1 MVKYIQTT
9 TTKDLGERAW
19 RDLTARM
26 QKNIGQSKIEKTLTA
41 LLSPSEKL
49 ELTRRLVIISFLE
62 EGKSYK
68 QISRIL
74 GVSPQTISAVKKS
87 FSGAQSVPYV
97 PYRKKEKKYK
107 PAPEISYFD
116 EIDKLFSVWPT
127 KSGKGRWRFLN
138 MR

>member
-87 FSGAQSVPYV
+87 FSGVQNIPYL
-97 PYRKKEKKYK
+97 PYHKKEKKHK
-107 PAPEISYFD
+107 PAPEVSCFD
-116 EIDKLFSVWPT
+116 EID
-127 KSGKGRWRFLN
+127 
-138 MR
+138 